1 MGSQCL
7 ENGAMQVP
15 DKNRHQKSRS
25 NRQAS
30 SISTSELRSC
40 TINPRIQDTILA
52 FDLISWIDLWLK
64 VMVWNGRLFY

>member
-25 NRQAS
+25 NRVHG
-30 SISTSELRSC
+30 ELRSC